1 MLHGFGLFGCS
12 AVLLVLCLLL
22 LLHEGKYCCGRVQ
35 KKQVN
40 ESKLIGGSCD
50 LFEGSWVY
58 DDTYPLY
65 DTFSSC
71 PFVEKEFDC
80 QKNGRPDSQYL
91 KLRWKPNACA
101 VPRYA
106 RTYAPIIFI
115 LISSSLNNSI
125 KQRESLEKLMS

>member
-40 ESKLIGGSCD
+40 ESQLIGGSCD
-50 LFEGSWVY
+50 LFEGSWVN

-106 RTYAPIIFI
+106 RMHQSFPSFFV
-115 LISSSLNNSI
+115 S
-125 KQRESLEKLMS
+125 Q

>member
-1 MLHGFGLFGCS
+1 MGRMLHGFGLFGCS

-22 LLHEGKYCCGRVQ
+22 LHEGKYCCGRVQ

-40 ESKLIGGSCD
+40 ESQLIGGSCD

-91 KLRWKPNACA
+91 KLRWKPKACA

-106 RTYAPIIFI
+106 RMHHHFH
-115 LISSSLNNSI
+115 LSSSFNNSI
-125 KQRESLEKLMS
+125 KQRESLEKLIS